1 MRTAMPRSTIHLAIG
16 ERYDPAIPAAGGP
29 QKQAG
34 DYLYYSGRASHF
46 AEGSWGLFRVF
57 DECRGDL
64 KPLAEPGSRFK
75 SRPRPSV
82 RQTRR

>member
-1 MRTAMPRSTIHLAIG
+1 MSMTAMPRSTIHLAIG

-46 AEGSWGLFRVF
+46 AEGSWGIFRVF
-57 DECRGDL
+57 DELQG
-64 KPLAEPGSRFK
+64 
-75 SRPRPSV
+75 
-82 RQTRR
+82 T